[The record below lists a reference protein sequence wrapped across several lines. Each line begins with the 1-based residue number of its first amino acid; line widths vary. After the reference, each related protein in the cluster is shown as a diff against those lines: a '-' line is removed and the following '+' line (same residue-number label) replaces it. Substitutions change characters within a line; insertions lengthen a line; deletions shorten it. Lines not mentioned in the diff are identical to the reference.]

1 MENFLPLIY
10 IIVGIALGFVA
21 ANLMSRGKADAEYRR
36 GVAESEGVKQSLL
49 ENIRNLQALKDELTA
64 EKSALLEKIELLGGE
79 KSALIARASTAEER
93 SKLVADKDA
102 VIAEREKTITEL
114 LNDRQKLEAELSGM
128 RSHIE
133 TEKKAMAEKLELLNQ
148 AQITLSD
155 TFKALSSEALKTN
168 NEQFL
173 QLAKTNMETYNSEA
187 KGDLE
192 KRQKAIEEL
201 LKPMNE
207 SLKKVDTTIV
217 EIENKREQAYGQI
230 TEQVKR
236 LYETEQSLR
245 NETSNLV
252 KALRSP
258 QGRGQWGEIQLR
270 RVVEMAGMQEFCDF
284 DEQHSV
290 NTDEGK
296 QRPDMIIKLPGNKRI
311 VIDAKAVLSA
321 YLESLDEQDD
331 AARELKLIQ
340 HAGQVRSRVAEL
352 SRKEYWNQF
361 ENAPDFVVMFMP
373 TDAILTAA
381 LLKDGGLFEDAIK
394 SNILLVTPVTLI
406 ALLKS
411 AAYGWQQEALAQNAL
426 EIKKVGL
433 ELYKRLNTLSDYVS
447 KVGKNLG
454 SAVENYNK
462 MVSSMETRLLP
473 STKRLMELKI
483 TTNEE
488 IIEMDQVP
496 THIKPLS
503 APEFIVGNNEDNV

>member
-1 MENFLPLIY
+1 MEQLLPLIY
-10 IIVGIALGFVA
+10 IIAGVVLGFVA
-21 ANLMSRGKADAEYRR
+21 ASLILRGKADAEYQR
-36 GVAESEGVKQSLL
+36 GAAEAESMKQSLL
-49 ENIRNLQALKDELTA
+49 ETIKNLQTQKEELATEKAALIEKLDLLGI
-64 EKSALLEKIELLGGE
+64 EKSE
-79 KSALIARASTAEER
+79 LIARASTAEER
-93 SKLVADKDA
+93 SKLVADKEA
-102 VIAEREKTITEL
+102 VIAERDKTIAEL
-114 LNDRQKLEAELSGM
+114 MNKQQSLAAELSGM

-148 AQITLSD
+148 AQTVLSD
-155 TFKALSSEALKTN
+155 TFKALSSEALKN
-168 NEQFL
+168 NNDQFL
-173 QLAKTNMETYNSEA
+173 QLAKTNMETFNSEA

-245 NETSNLV
+245 SETSNLV
-252 KALRSP
+252 KALRTP

-270 RVVEMAGMQEFCDF
+270 RVVEMAGMQEYCDF

-290 NTDEGK
+290 NTDDGK

-321 YLESLDEQDD
+321 YLDALDEQDET
-331 AARELKLIQ
+331 ARELKLAQ
-340 HAGQVRSRVAEL
+340 HAVQVRSRVAEL

-411 AAYGWQQEALAQNAL
+411 AAYGWQQEALAQNAM
-426 EIKKVGL
+426 EIKKVGQ
-433 ELYKRLNTLSDYVS
+433 ELYKRLNTLSEYVS
-447 KVGKNLG
+447 KVGKNL
-454 SAVENYNK
+454 SSTVENYNK

-473 STKRLMELKI
+473 STKRLMELKVAA
-483 TTNEE
+483 NEE
-488 IIEMDQVP
+488 SIEMDQVSL
-496 THIKPLS
+496 HVKPLS
-503 APEFIVGNNEDNV
+503 APELIVGNDEDNM

>member
-1 MENFLPLIY
+1 MDPLIY
-10 IIVGIALGFVA
+10 IIAGVVLGFIGA
-21 ANLMSRGKADAEYRR
+21 FLISRGKADAEYKR
-36 GVAESEGVKQSLL
+36 GLAESASKAASL
-49 ENIRNLQALKDELTA
+49 EQNINNLLQQKEEVAAELDSL
-64 EKSALLEKIELLGGE
+64 SAKIELLNTE
-79 KSALIARASTAEER
+79 KSELIARASTAEER

-102 VIAEREKTITEL
+102 VIVERDKAIAELMNE
-114 LNDRQKLEAELSGM
+114 RQRLTADLSGM
-128 RSHIE
+128 RSQIE
-133 TEKKAMAEKLELLNQ
+133 SEKKAMAEKLELLNQ
-148 AQITLSD
+148 AQVALSD
-155 TFKALSSEALKTN
+155 TFKALSSEALKN
-168 NEQFL
+168 NNDQFL
-173 QLAKTNMETYNSEA
+173 QLAKTNMETFNSEA

-201 LKPMNE
+201 LKPMTE

-217 EIENKREQAYGQI
+217 EIENKRENAYGQI

-245 NETSNLV
+245 TETSNLV
-252 KALRSP
+252 KALRTP
-258 QGRGQWGEIQLR
+258 QGRGQWGEIQLK
-270 RVVEMAGMQEFCDF
+270 RVVEMAGMQEYCDF

-290 NTDEGK
+290 DTDEGR

-321 YLESLDEQDD
+321 YLDALDEQDD
-331 AARELKLIQ
+331 IARELKLVQ
-340 HAGQVRSRVAEL
+340 HAAQVRSRVAEL

-411 AAYGWQQEALAQNAL
+411 AAYGWQQEALAQNAM

-447 KVGKNLG
+447 KVGKNLH
-454 SAVENYNK
+454 STVDNYNK
-462 MVSSMETRLLP
+462 MVSSMESRLLP
-473 STKRLMELKI
+473 STKRLMELKVAN
-483 TTNEE
+483 NEE
-488 IIEMDQVP
+488 LIEFEQVSS
-496 THIKPLS
+496 TIRPLA
-503 APEFIVGNNEDNV
+503 APELMVGSDDNNE